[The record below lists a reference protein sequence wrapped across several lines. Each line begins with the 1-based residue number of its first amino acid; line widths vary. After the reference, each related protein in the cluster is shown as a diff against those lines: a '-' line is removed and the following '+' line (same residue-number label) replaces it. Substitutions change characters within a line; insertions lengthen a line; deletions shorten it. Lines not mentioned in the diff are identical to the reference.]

1 MAMDRAELPRVT
13 QLDAI
18 RGFALCMVLTIHS
31 FHVQPLSFGTKVLER
46 MLPTMWISVDL
57 FFVLSGYLITGILL
71 RTRNQPGYFRRFY
84 IRRVLRI
91 LPAYYLILAAI
102 FFVLPHVDAFI
113 RAFVDLAHR
122 DGFGWMY
129 WLHVQNL
136 LFAVKQPD
144 LPWPGTYHFWS
155 LAVEEQY
162 YLLWPFVVLA
172 APPPVFRRICVAL
185 FFLCLGAKLVE
196 VALHGDWILIY
207 MGTPTRIDGL
217 AAGSL
222 VACLSRDEATRWAR
236 PATIAAFIAGAAL
249 LVIQALTRDPHN
261 ARATAA
267 ITTLAAFA
275 FGVALLRVHARVP
288 PITGRLLQSRVL
300 VWLGVHSYG
309 IYLLHLPILMM
320 VTKLAMD
327 HRDWLPRLPVN
338 AVNLVLGTASL
349 AITLPIAWLMFRAVE
364 KPMMDL
370 RFRLAPDPAPAT
382 PLASAKSETG

>member
-1 MAMDRAELPRVT
+1 MDRAEHARVT

-31 FHVQPLSFGTKVLER
+31 FHVQPLSWATKVLER

-57 FFVLSGYLITGILL
+57 FFVLSGYLITGILI
-71 RTRNQPGYFRRFY
+71 RTRSQPGYFRRFY

-91 LPAYYLILAAI
+91 LPAYYLILVLI
-102 FFVLPHVDAFI
+102 FFVLPHFDSFV
-113 RAFVDLAHR
+113 RAFAEMSSR
-122 DGFGWMY
+122 EGFAWTY

-136 LFAVKQPD
+136 LFAIGKPD

-172 APPPVFRRICVAL
+172 APPALFRRICVYL
-185 FFLCLGAKLVE
+185 FLLCAGVKLVE
-196 VALHGDWILIY
+196 VATHGDWILIY

-217 AAGSL
+217 AAGSF

-236 PATIAAFIAGAAL
+236 PATIAAFIAGAVL
-249 LVIQALTRDPHN
+249 LVIQALTPEPHDV
-261 ARATAA
+261 RSTAA
-267 ITTLAAFA
+267 ITTLAACA

-288 PITGRLLQSRVL
+288 PLTRDLLKSRVL

-309 IYLLHLPILMM
+309 IYLLHLPILML
-320 VTKLAMD
+320 VTSFMMG
-327 HRDWLPRLPVN
+327 HRAWLHALPVN
-338 AVNLVLGTASL
+338 AINFALGTASL
-349 AITLPIAWLMFRAVE
+349 AVTLPIAWLMFRAIE
-364 KPMMDL
+364 KPAMDL
-370 RFRLAPDPAPAT
+370 RFKLAPDPTPAT
-382 PLASAKSETG
+382 PLAK